1 MKDGY
6 GREINYIRISL
17 TDRCNLRCVYCMP
30 HGTQLVSREE
40 ILRQQEIV
48 RVVRAAAGLG
58 INRVKVTGGEPLVRR
73 CCVDLIRELKQVP
86 GIDNVTLTTNGI
98 LLKDH
103 LKALKDAGID
113 GINVSLDT
121 ADPGQYRELTGG
133 GDVSKT
139 IDAINASVRAGIRTK
154 INAVVLDE
162 GWDSVLSFA
171 RDLPVD
177 VRYIEMMPIGFG
189 SRFTRSDNRTVF
201 HAIREQYPGIIRDPS
216 SHGNGPAVYYRIP
229 GWKGSVGFISAIHG
243 KFCDSCNR
251 LRLTSM
257 GYLKTCL
264 SYEDGTDLRAI
275 LRDEEIP
282 EERRDACLQGAIA
295 EAVARKPK
303 AHCFDHP
310 ESITEKHL
318 MASIGG

>member
-30 HGTQLVSREE
+30 HGTQLVPREE

-103 LKALKDAGID
+103 LEALKDAGID

-139 IDAINASVRAGIRTK
+139 IDAINASVRAGIDDQCGRSRRGLGQR
-154 INAVVLDE
+154 A
-162 GWDSVLSFA
+162 SVCPGPSGGRPVY
-171 RDLPVD
+171 RDD
-177 VRYIEMMPIGFG
+177 A
-189 SRFTRSDNRTVF
+189 
-201 HAIREQYPGIIRDPS
+201 H
-216 SHGNGPAVYYRIP
+216 
-229 GWKGSVGFISAIHG
+229 
-243 KFCDSCNR
+243 R
-251 LRLTSM
+251 LR
-257 GYLKTCL
+257 
-264 SYEDGTDLRAI
+264 
-275 LRDEEIP
+275 
-282 EERRDACLQGAIA
+282 
-295 EAVARKPK
+295 KPV
-303 AHCFDHP
+303 HP
-310 ESITEKHL
+310 VR
-318 MASIGG
+318 